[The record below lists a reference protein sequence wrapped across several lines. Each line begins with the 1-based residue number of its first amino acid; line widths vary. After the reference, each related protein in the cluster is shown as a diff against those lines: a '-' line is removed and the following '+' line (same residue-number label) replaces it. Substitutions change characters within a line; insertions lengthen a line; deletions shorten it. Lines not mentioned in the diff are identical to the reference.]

1 MSDNN
6 IKQNKINKV
15 QQCVKC
21 SYLLHAATP
30 YILSVGDNGK
40 TELVNNMKKWTL
52 VILTIFTSVLTF
64 IFSLTLFNRIRMN
77 YNTEGNYFDENSAV
91 VYHEQAVFVYGILAF
106 VSLLVTT
113 LTIWRLKVNLKK

>member
-1 MSDNN
+1 MMNRLPIGRPSS
-6 IKQNKINKV
+6 V
-15 QQCVKC
+15 
-21 SYLLHAATP
+21 LH
-30 YILSVGDNGK
+30 VGGNGK

-64 IFSLTLFNRIRMN
+64 IFSLTFFNRIRMN

-106 VSLLVTT
+106 VLLLVTT

>member
-1 MSDNN
+1 
-6 IKQNKINKV
+6 
-15 QQCVKC
+15 
-21 SYLLHAATP
+21 
-30 YILSVGDNGK
+30 
-40 TELVNNMKKWTL
+40 
-52 VILTIFTSVLTF
+52 
-64 IFSLTLFNRIRMN
+64 MN